1 MFISTLKSIFYCFYP
16 LEAGEPLDARRE
28 HNAITTNKSNTTI
41 RDSPLKSNVSTN
53 SLRRSQRLKRSIQ
66 QTKEPTTANAATT
79 NTTTADVEW
88 VVPNARTTLLKPKIE
103 KDRCQGCGL
112 GLSDDQNS
120 LRYQQRQIS
129 GLCLACKKMFK
140 FAEND
145 TLIRRFKRSKKSN
158 SLSRQ
163 HELRFKRY
171 VHRMQGQKNS
181 IFSKVELY
189 HLPLSIHYYQKLG
202 KRIVYHSSYP
212 RDNTVSHFRSCS
224 ICRLFVSSRRR
235 SLANVTQLSKRKRK
249 HTLKEGSNVATFQDL
264 FQLMVS
270 SNSSCAFSGQK
281 GIWCSPFQCP
291 TKNPLYALS
300 LDHKVPLSKGG
311 LSTVDNLQVS
321 LVCLNAIKDSHS
333 NQEFVKWWKAFRQKQ
348 GCL

>member
-1 MFISTLKSIFYCFYP
+1 MK
-16 LEAGEPLDARRE
+16 
-28 HNAITTNKSNTTI
+28 TI
-41 RDSPLKSNVSTN
+41 ILTH
-53 SLRRSQRLKRSIQ
+53 SL
-66 QTKEPTTANAATT
+66 
-79 NTTTADVEW
+79 
-88 VVPNARTTLLKPKIE
+88 
-103 KDRCQGCGL
+103 
-112 GLSDDQNS
+112 
-120 LRYQQRQIS
+120 LR
-129 GLCLACKKMFK
+129 MFK
-140 FAEND
+140 FTESD

-158 SLSRQ
+158 SLSRR
-163 HELRFKRY
+163 HERRFKRN

-202 KRIVYHSSYP
+202 KRIVHHSSYP
-212 RDNTVSHFRSCS
+212 RDNTVSHFRSCAG
-224 ICRLFVSSRRR
+224 CRLFVSSRRN
-235 SLANVTQLSKRKRK
+235 SLVNATQLSKRKRK
-249 HTLKEGSNVATFQDL
+249 HNLKEGSNVASFQDL

-270 SNSSCAFSGQK
+270 SNSSCVFSGQK
-281 GIWCSPFQCP
+281 GIWYSPFQCP

-321 LVCLNAIKDSHS
+321 LVCLNTIKDSHS